1 MSSSRWG
8 EGQLEEGL
16 AKTLEEET
24 QGGGGEIA
32 TPQEMLVGNVPER
45 DRSAEGRAEHETLEH
60 IH

>member
-24 QGGGGEIA
+24 QGGGGGGGNSH
-32 TPQEMLVGNVPER
+32 TPGNAFR
-45 DRSAEGRAEHETLEH
+45 
-60 IH
+60 